1 MRLRDGFALLFF
13 FVSLFLVTS
22 LFAQTSSAGLDP
34 VPAGAVTLGDSLT
47 GERCV
52 QRVRPELQQTALLQQ
67 YLLVCKDKSVGFVY
81 AQAEVVAPSAA
92 AKDSPLKALEA
103 QFLVSDAYTITAA
116 RMQCG
121 KGRWLEQAEGVAY
134 KPAILALPCT
144 LNNGGWP
151 QLLLIRASASK
162 VYVAEGPH

>member
-1 MRLRDGFALLFF
+1 MQRSRKLTQDEWSVRLHDGFALVCLC
-13 FVSLFLVTS
+13 VGVFLVSTLS
-22 LFAQTSSAGLDP
+22 AQTTSAGLDP

-52 QRVRPELQQTALLQQ
+52 QRVRSELQQTALLQQ
-67 YLLVCKDKSVGFVY
+67 YVLVCKDKNVGFVY

-92 AKDSPLKALEA
+92 AKESPLKALEA
-103 QFLVSDAYTITAA
+103 QFLVSDAYAITAA

-121 KGRWLEQAEGVAY
+121 KARWLEQAEGVAY

-144 LNNGGWP
+144 LN
-151 QLLLIRASASK
+151 
-162 VYVAEGPH
+162 